1 MKKSNI
7 ILLATFGLA
16 FTWTLFVGGLG
27 AAAINNFLQ
36 GHFSTY
42 VFTSDEHKMV
52 DIPSSLATI
61 KELRIVDNRS
71 AIIILRTGTKFS
83 VDCMRRNRS
92 YIKVTNQNG
101 IATIQVEKLPNKS
114 DLIKVTIPELVKITT
129 DNLYDLALIGVVQ
142 NNLRLCCR
150 QTQIIDIDSCKIR
163 RVKFD
168 FPGITHKNNVIINET
183 NRFDS
188 LSVFMDGYGSLRMGC
203 VAKSQNLLQ
212 VSPKVEINARQEIY
226 KQLTISSILKA
237 DHK

>member
-7 ILLATFGLA
+7 ILLVIFIMT
-16 FTWTLFVGGLG
+16 FTWTLILGWLG
-27 AAAINNFLQ
+27 ANAINGHKQ
-36 GHFSTY
+36 GNTPSY

-52 DIPSSLATI
+52 DMPSSPVNI
-61 KELRIVDNRS
+61 RELRIVDNRS
-71 AIIILRTGTKFS
+71 AIMILRTGTKFS
-83 VDCMRRNRS
+83 VDCMRRDRS
-92 YIKVTNQNG
+92 YIKVSNQNG
-101 IATIQVEKLPNKS
+101 IVTIQVDQLPNKS
-114 DLIKVTIPELVKITT
+114 DVIKVTIPELVKITT

-142 NNLRLCCR
+142 NNLHLCCR

-168 FPGITHKNNVIINET
+168 FPGITHKNNVMINET

-203 VAKSQNLLQ
+203 IAKSQNLLQ

-226 KQLTISSILKA
+226 KQLTI
-237 DHK
+237 HQ